1 MTAPTGW
8 PTHGRAVNARN
19 DTADLLTD
27 IVKVARQL
35 KRRVRNNE
43 VNSDEIIF
51 WLSEVQADGLNAL
64 RILEREGAPTR
75 PDMEIVD

>member
-8 PTHGRAVNARN
+8 PTHGQAVNVRN

-27 IVKVARQL
+27 IVKMARQL
-35 KRRVRNNE
+35 KHRIRKNE

-51 WLSEVQADGLNAL
+51 WLSEISDNGLNAL
-64 RILEREGAPTR
+64 RLLESQGAPTR
-75 PDMEIVD
+75 PQI